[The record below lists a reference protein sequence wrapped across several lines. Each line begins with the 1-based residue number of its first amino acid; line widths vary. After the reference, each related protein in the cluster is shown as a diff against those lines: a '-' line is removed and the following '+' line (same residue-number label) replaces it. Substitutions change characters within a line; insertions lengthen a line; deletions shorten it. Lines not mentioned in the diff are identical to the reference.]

1 MAIIYPVFAMVVLT
15 IAAILIMGAR
25 RFAAVRDEEIDPN
38 FFRAYRD
45 ADEPESL
52 RIVSRHVINL
62 FETPVLFYVG
72 AIFVLI
78 TGQTSGL
85 LLTIAWLYVLARYAH
100 TYVHLTSNAVMI
112 RFRLY
117 LLSLILLLA
126 LWGTLMVQL
135 MSGGSTG

>member
-1 MAIIYPVFAMVVLT
+1 MEIIYPVFAMVVLT

-25 RFAAVRDEEIDPN
+25 RFAAVRDKKIDPN
-38 FFRAYRD
+38 FFRAYQGF
-45 ADEPESL
+45 DEPESL

-78 TGQTSGL
+78 TGQTNSL
-85 LLTIAWLYVLARYAH
+85 LLTVSWLYVLTRYAH
-100 TYVHLTSNAVMI
+100 TYIHLTSNAVMI

-117 LLSLILLLA
+117 LLSLMLLLA
-126 LWGTLMVQL
+126 LWVIFMAGLV
-135 MSGGSTG
+135 SGGGAG